1 MSIILIEVA
10 VLTAFSRLA
19 WSGTYRHYFNS
30 AIRTKKQNKALL
42 TNDISSGGSDITFYS
57 ERM

>member
-10 VLTAFSRLA
+10 VLTAFSRLPEVVHTDITV
-19 WSGTYRHYFNS
+19 SNS
-30 AIRTKKQNKALL
+30 HQKQNKALL